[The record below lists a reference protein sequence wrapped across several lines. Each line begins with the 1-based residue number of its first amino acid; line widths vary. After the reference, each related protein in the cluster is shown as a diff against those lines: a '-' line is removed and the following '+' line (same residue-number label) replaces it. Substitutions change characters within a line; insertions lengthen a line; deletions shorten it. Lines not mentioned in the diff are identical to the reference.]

1 MPRLH
6 APLALFPLL
15 ACAQVDPST
24 AASSTTTV
32 ASTTTTPSDPTTTT
46 ADHGT
51 SAESTPTE
59 GFIMTPDHGGVNS
72 LECDPFAQACPPGQK
87 CVPWVNNGG
96 SAWNATKCVDITG
109 DGAPGDP
116 CFAPEGAA
124 AGIDDCALGAICW
137 DLDETDHGTCIGQ
150 CAGSSQTQIC
160 PPKFSCSFG
169 DDGVLNLC
177 FRDCDPLLQ
186 NCPGGDTCIPP
197 NLGGYHFTCLPD
209 GSGEFGKTNDSCEF
223 VNACDEGLVCIDPLD
238 ASSACDPLVLGCCQP
253 FCELPDATCPNPDQ
267 QCVPFFDPM
276 LPDIPPGYDKIGTC
290 RIPS

>member
-87 CVPWVNNGG
+87 CVPWVDNGG
-96 SAWNATKCVDITG
+96 GAWNATKCVDITG

-116 CFAPEGAA
+116 
-124 AGIDDCALGAICW
+124 
-137 DLDETDHGTCIGQ
+137 
-150 CAGSSQTQIC
+150 
-160 PPKFSCSFG
+160 
-169 DDGVLNLC
+169 
-177 FRDCDPLLQ
+177 
-186 NCPGGDTCIPP
+186 
-197 NLGGYHFTCLPD
+197 
-209 GSGEFGKTNDSCEF
+209 
-223 VNACDEGLVCIDPLD
+223 GLVCIDPLD